1 MEKSKVRCVE
11 DEEESVKGRYLQG
24 VLQRAGDDWCEDAG
38 VEDKWSAVKTALVST
53 AEEVFGK
60 AQRLQPDLFRSHWM
74 DCSLSLLLGMQPTPN
89 SWDRRA
95 WRTSVGLDR
104 LGVQQGELLGR
115 QRTTG
120 SRGKPVRLRESGSGG
135 RKCGRL

>member
-1 MEKSKVRCVE
+1 MVKEDSRGRRFDVEKAKVRCVE

-60 AQRLQPDLFRSHWM
+60 AQRLQPDLFRE
-74 DCSLSLLLGMQPTPN
+74 SLDGLQPLLVARN
-89 SWDRRA
+89 AAYS
-95 WRTSVGLDR
+95 
-104 LGVQQGELLGR
+104 
-115 QRTTG
+115 
-120 SRGKPVRLRESGSGG
+120 K
-135 RKCGRL
+135 